1 MIRLKKLLI
10 ENDSPIYP
18 TGHQYNVLEQASAIL
33 RKEESIILTPIW
45 DVNNWR
51 IGYGSST
58 ITKPDGTIV
67 TLSSNKAVK
76 PTNSITKEDA
86 ERDLKRRLRDEFI
99 PKTKRDIG
107 TNYNKLNNSTL
118 AALTSVTYNYGTI
131 PSTVLTSARTGNLK
145 EIAKAVAKL
154 SANPNRRKREADWI
168 LSSAYAN
175 VVEPTKKPTAT
186 GKKSTPTMDDIYKQL
201 QQPLDMNS
209 ILGAF
214 DNPKASTPK
223 PKTSTTAPSTYVVVS
238 GDTLGKIATKYKT
251 TIPNLKKINNL
262 KTDTIKVG
270 QKLKVK

>member
-10 ENDSPIYP
+10 ENDSPVYP
-18 TGHQYNVLEQASAIL
+18 TAHQYNVLDQASAIL

-58 ITKPDGTIV
+58 ITKADGTVV
-67 TLSSNKAVK
+67 TLSNNRAVK

-107 TNYNKLNNSTL
+107 SNYNKLNNSTL

-131 PSTVLTSARTGNLK
+131 PSSVLTIAKTGNLK

-168 LSSAYAN
+168 LSSTLN
-175 VVEPTKKPTAT
+175 TPPKKPAT
-186 GKKSTPTMDDIYKQL
+186 KPTQPATKSGL
-201 QQPLDMNS
+201 QGTLDYINQE
-209 ILGAF
+209 F
-214 DNPKASTPK
+214 DKNNAAIAAKT
-223 PKTSTTAPSTYVVVS
+223 TSTTLPTYHVVRS
-238 GDTLGKIATKYKT
+238 GDTLSGIATKYKT
-251 TIPNLKKINNL
+251 TVPNIKKINNL
-262 KTDTIKVG
+262 TTDSIKPG

>member
-131 PSTVLTSARTGNLK
+131 PSSVLTIARTGNLK
-145 EIAKAVAKL
+145 QIANAVAAL

-168 LSSAYAN
+168 LSSAYAD

-186 GKKSTPTMDDIYKQL
+186 GKKSTAATPSGL
-201 QQPLDMNS
+201 S
-209 ILGAF
+209 GAIDYIERQF
-214 DNPKASTPK
+214 ANAK
-223 PKTSTTAPSTYVVVS
+223 APSASSTYHVVQS
-238 GDTLGKIATKYKT
+238 GDTLSAIAVKYKT
-251 TIPNLKKINNL
+251 TVPNIKKINNL
-262 KTDTIKVG
+262 KTDSIKPG